1 MESACAAC
9 GRENHFVGL
18 WAPPEFEEASAAKA
32 WIANTLSLPAE
43 RCRIDEPFHHTF
55 THFKLK
61 AHSVRAQCAENHPEK
76 IGVESHADNLQW
88 FALHPPPSVGLP
100 APIVRL
106 LAKLGKE
113 NPPRSN

>member
-1 MESACAAC
+1 MLLQKRPDS
-9 GRENHFVGL
+9 GIWGGL